1 MRILAVTCLLM
12 CSLTFIATAQDNQL
26 ELANQYFSNGEFD
39 KAAEL
44 YEKISRR
51 PDNIQKVHKNYLES
65 MFRLEDF
72 RSADRYLKRLLKSY
86 PNDPEY
92 HVDYGRLLKERGEGL
107 KTLEYFDEQISRLK
121 KDNQG
126 LAALATQFIKHSFF
140 EFAEKA
146 YQTGQKNERNAF
158 QYELADLYAIWVK
171 NDQMINQYLDMLGH
185 DENQLDYIQSLLQDR
200 ISDEENFDKLEN
212 VLIEYVQRN
221 PDKAAYT
228 ELLIWYYLQKNEFY
242 KAFVQ
247 ARAIDRRKKLE
258 GFKILEI
265 GRMALNNNAYRDAIR
280 IFEFLIEKYN
290 DKPVYSISKRLLIK
304 SKEELVKNTYPV
316 DHDKIKSLAKD
327 YEDIIQELGVRRNT
341 AEAVKSLALLHAFY
355 LSNKDTA
362 IAMLQELIRVPNL
375 QPSLISEAKLDLGD
389 IYLLKNE
396 PWEATLLYSQVEKTE
411 KDKNIGHQAKL
422 KNAKLSYY
430 KGDFELARAH
440 LDILKL
446 ATSREIAN
454 DAMYLSLL
462 IQDNLEL
469 DTTEE
474 AMKQYAAIELL
485 VFQSKYEEA
494 LKHYDQMLRKFSS
507 HSLSDEILWEKS
519 KILIKMGR
527 FDQAVKALTQIV
539 EEFGYDILAD
549 DANFMLGRVHEEN
562 LKDPIKAMEY
572 YKKQMID
579 FPGSIYTVE
588 ARKRFR
594 KLRGDNVN

>member
-1 MRILAVTCLLM
+1 
-12 CSLTFIATAQDNQL
+12 
-26 ELANQYFSNGEFD
+26 
-39 KAAEL
+39 
-44 YEKISRR
+44 
-51 PDNIQKVHKNYLES
+51 
-65 MFRLEDF
+65 
-72 RSADRYLKRLLKSY
+72 
-86 PNDPEY
+86 
-92 HVDYGRLLKERGEGL
+92 
-107 KTLEYFDEQISRLK
+107 
-121 KDNQG
+121 
-126 LAALATQFIKHSFF
+126 
-140 EFAEKA
+140 
-146 YQTGQKNERNAF
+146 
-158 QYELADLYAIWVK
+158 
-171 NDQMINQYLDMLGH
+171 
-185 DENQLDYIQSLLQDR
+185 
-200 ISDEENFDKLEN
+200 
-212 VLIEYVQRN
+212 
-221 PDKAAYT
+221 
-228 ELLIWYYLQKNEFY
+228 
-242 KAFVQ
+242 
-247 ARAIDRRKKLE
+247 
-258 GFKILEI
+258 
-265 GRMALNNNAYRDAIR
+265 
-280 IFEFLIEKYN
+280 
-290 DKPVYSISKRLLIK
+290 
-304 SKEELVKNTYPV
+304 
-316 DHDKIKSLAKD
+316 
-327 YEDIIQELGVRRNT
+327 
-341 AEAVKSLALLHAFY
+341 VKSLALLHAFY

>member
-1 MRILAVTCLLM
+1 M

-158 QYELADLYAIWVK
+158 QYELADLYAIWGK

-280 IFEFLIEKYN
+280 IFEFLIENYN
-290 DKPVYSISKRLLIK
+290 DKPV
-304 SKEELVKNTYPV
+304 
-316 DHDKIKSLAKD
+316 
-327 YEDIIQELGVRRNT
+327 
-341 AEAVKSLALLHAFY
+341 
-355 LSNKDTA
+355 
-362 IAMLQELIRVPNL
+362 
-375 QPSLISEAKLDLGD
+375 
-389 IYLLKNE
+389 
-396 PWEATLLYSQVEKTE
+396 
-411 KDKNIGHQAKL
+411 
-422 KNAKLSYY
+422 
-430 KGDFELARAH
+430 
-440 LDILKL
+440 
-446 ATSREIAN
+446 
-454 DAMYLSLL
+454 
-462 IQDNLEL
+462 
-469 DTTEE
+469 
-474 AMKQYAAIELL
+474 
-485 VFQSKYEEA
+485 
-494 LKHYDQMLRKFSS
+494 
-507 HSLSDEILWEKS
+507 
-519 KILIKMGR
+519 
-527 FDQAVKALTQIV
+527 
-539 EEFGYDILAD
+539 
-549 DANFMLGRVHEEN
+549 
-562 LKDPIKAMEY
+562 
-572 YKKQMID
+572 
-579 FPGSIYTVE
+579 
-588 ARKRFR
+588 
-594 KLRGDNVN
+594 